1 MHRNVTCQPSDRQRM
16 RQVLSGALASVA
28 ARFVPGTDA
37 HRPEHFGLDVQADA
51 VGRLRRRTVHPWSNH
66 HVAVDRIGSIR
77 SLADI
82 FGEETVLV
90 NIAKET
96 GSGTIAQ
103 RVRAWLAQNE
113 RNVYIGRGSLFGN
126 PYSHEGYGE
135 FQVATREEAIAKYR
149 EYLLSRPELMDR
161 LKELKGKRLGCWCK
175 PDSCH
180 GDVIMELLW
189 EVGGT
194 DNDG

>member
-1 MHRNVTCQPSDRQRM
+1 MAADR
-16 RQVLSGALASVA
+16 
-28 ARFVPGTDA
+28 
-37 HRPEHFGLDVQADA
+37 FG
-51 VGRLRRRTVHPWSNH
+51 HP
-66 HVAVDRIGSIR
+66 

-96 GSGTIAQ
+96 GTGTIAQ
-103 RVRAWLAQNE
+103 RVRSWLAQDE
-113 RNVYIGRGSLFGN
+113 RNVYIGRGSPFGN

-149 EYLLSRPELMDR
+149 EYLLSRPELMEK

-189 EVGGT
+189 RVDGT
-194 DNDG
+194 ESSG